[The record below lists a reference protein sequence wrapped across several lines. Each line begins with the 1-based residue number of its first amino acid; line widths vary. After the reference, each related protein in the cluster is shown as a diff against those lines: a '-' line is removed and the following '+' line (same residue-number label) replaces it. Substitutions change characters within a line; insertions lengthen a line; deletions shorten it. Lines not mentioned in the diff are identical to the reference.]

1 MRRTAMI
8 LLVLALTITVLGP
21 STAQTAEAPAV
32 RFGPS
37 VVLDP
42 FRLGG
47 EPLMDIDSKGN
58 IYISSI
64 IGFSNHTSFLWKSE
78 DGGESFDLIH
88 IDLPALQRPNLTVG
102 GGDSEIIVGPPAPGK
117 TEDTIAFIDLEGL
130 VSFGTGFS
138 FDGGNTFVND
148 NVFASGEQPGGDRQW
163 GGVWRDPQGVDHYY
177 NFFNGLSSYAIIET
191 TDYGVTW
198 TDWSRSVVAA
208 SDPIDGIAS
217 RPGPL
222 FVDKKTGDLLLTW
235 TLVDGDF
242 GGAGFTRCTQQKVCK
257 DVIIAKQEHL
267 NTNNTFATGTMD
279 RHGNLYVAWSGIP
292 VPPDPIFGGDG
303 LDPNKVPTRIYMSAS
318 RDKGDTWSKPVVATP
333 DLPVASMPSIV
344 AGDAGRVAIAYYGT
358 NVLADPNA
366 NSGPWFPMVSTSL
379 DALSASPTWS
389 RVNVGEHT
397 NHVNPICTAGLG
409 CTIDPQRMNDRNLI
423 DFLYAVVGPK
433 GEVLVTWNDTAHQVG
448 PEPLKGSPF
457 TMFAKQVAGP
467 SLYEGVGVLRDPG
480 ISTLPYSGASA
491 GFQGAY
497 PANWRA
503 DVRSDAPVPRH
514 GPDGAGA
521 SVTSLDSRALW
532 IEPAGPSAMR
542 AVMTL
547 DDASIVVP
555 SGSDVNVYI
564 VWWWSEIA
572 VHYALAEVT
581 ADGILDC
588 YAGEPGLSN
597 QASPRWATYMRL
609 SVPPPSVT
617 SIDCALDQTTK
628 RLTFTI
634 PYDSVGAKA
643 GQRLYSVTGS
653 TYHMPYPI
661 SGALNAIGLLPEEV
675 DQTTPFTY
683 VVGASRAQVA
693 EAMFRRPAPKPVVKP
708 RTQPGRTLP
717 ATGVATAPALATL
730 LLLLAS
736 AVSWR
741 LRRRA

>member
-1 MRRTAMI
+1 MRKTATI
-8 LLVLALTITVLGP
+8 LLILGLTIPIIGVT
-21 STAQTAEAPAV
+21 TAQSASTPAI

-88 IDLPALQRPNLTVG
+88 VDLPALQRPNMTVG
-102 GGDSEIIVGPPAPGK
+102 GGDSEIIIGPPAPGK
-117 TEDTIAFIDLEGL
+117 TEDTVAFIDLEGL

-148 NVFASGEQPGGDRQW
+148 NLFASGEAPGGDRQW
-163 GGVWRDPQGVDHYY
+163 GGVWRDPKGVDHYY
-177 NFFNGLSSYAIIET
+177 NFFNGLSSFAIVET

-198 TDWSRSVVAA
+198 TDWARGVTPTATR
-208 SDPIDGIAS
+208 S

-235 TLVDGDF
+235 TINDADTGD
-242 GGAGFTRCTQQKVCK
+242 GGAGFTRCTQAKVCK
-257 DVIIAKQEHL
+257 DVIIAKQPNL

-279 RHGNLYVAWSGIP
+279 RAGNLYVAWSGIP
-292 VPPDPIFGGDG
+292 KDD
-303 LDPNKVPTRIYMSAS
+303 LDPAKVPTRIFMSVS
-318 RDKGDTWSKPVVATP
+318 RDKGDHWSKPIVATP
-333 DLPVASMPSIV
+333 DVPVASMPSIV

-358 NVLADPNA
+358 SVKGDPNF
-366 NSGPWFPMVSTSL
+366 NSGPWYPMLSYSL
-379 DALSASPTWS
+379 DALSASPQWS
-389 RVNVGEHT
+389 RTNIGEHT
-397 NHVNPICTAGLG
+397 NHVNPICTAGLS
-409 CTIDPQRMNDRNLI
+409 CAIDPNRDQDRNLI

-448 PEPLKGSPF
+448 PEYPKGSPF
-457 TMFAKQVAGP
+457 TMFAKQVSGP
-467 SLYEGVGVLRDPG
+467 SLYENVGVLGTPD
-480 ISTLPYSGASA
+480 ISKLPYSGASA
-491 GFQGAY
+491 KFAGAY

-503 DVRSDAPVPRH
+503 DARSDAPVPRH
-514 GPDGAGA
+514 GPEGPGSD
-521 SVTSLDSRALW
+521 VPSLDSRALW
-532 IEPAGPSAMR
+532 IEPAGPGAMR
-542 AVMTL
+542 AVLTL
-547 DDASIVVP
+547 DNGSISVP
-555 SGSDVNVYI
+555 DGSDVNVYM

-581 ADGILDC
+581 SDGIVDC

-597 QASPRWATYMRL
+597 QASPRWATYLRI

-617 SIDCALDQTTK
+617 SIDCALDPATK
-628 RLTFTI
+628 RVSFTI
-634 PYDSVGAKA
+634 PYDAVEVKS
-643 GQRLYSVTGS
+643 GQKLYSVTGS

-661 SGALNAIGLLPEEV
+661 SGAVNAIGLLPEEV
-675 DQTTPFTY
+675 DQTTPFSY
-683 VVGASRAQVA
+683 VVGSPRAQVA
-693 EAMFRRPAPKPVVKP
+693 GAMFRRPAAPKPVVRP
-708 RTQPGRTLP
+708 RTQPGDLLP
-717 ATGVATAPALATL
+717 GTGVAEAPWTATI

-736 AVSWR
+736 ATAWR
-741 LRRRA
+741 LRRRT